1 MASPRVKKR
10 VHLVFR
16 SDLVQKPITW
26 EMSKKFDIIF
36 NVRRAK
42 ITEKTGESVLELE
55 GEASTLD
62 AAIAWLKSEGVH
74 VDPVT
79 HDALES

>member
-1 MASPRVKKR
+1 MSARVKRR
-10 VHLVFR
+10 VHLVFQT
-16 SDLVQKPITW
+16 DLVQKPITW
-26 EMSKKFDIIF
+26 EMSKKFDLIF

-55 GEASTLD
+55 GDEPTLD
-62 AAIAWLKSEGVH
+62 AAVAWLKSQGVH

-79 HDALES
+79 HDTMEG

>member
-1 MASPRVKKR
+1 MAARVKRR

-26 EMSKKFDIIF
+26 EMAKKFDIVF

-42 ITEKTGESVLELE
+42 ISEKTGESVLELE
-55 GEASTLD
+55 GDEPTLD
-62 AAIAWLKSEGVH
+62 AAGAWLKSQGVN
-74 VDPVT
+74 VEPVT
-79 HDALES
+79 HDTMEG